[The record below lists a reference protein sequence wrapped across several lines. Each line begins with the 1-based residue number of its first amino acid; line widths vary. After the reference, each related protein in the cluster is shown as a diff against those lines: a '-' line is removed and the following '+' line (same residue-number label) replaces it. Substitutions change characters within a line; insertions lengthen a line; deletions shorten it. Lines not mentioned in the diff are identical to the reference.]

1 MSMLTTRIAL
11 LAERLGIP
19 LPRIAGHARL
29 GLMGSVRVTQPIPI
43 TFTPRVVEQ
52 LRKRDLPLTPD
63 AVVDAMNATHVW
75 VWLQIRDGEKRW
87 KLPEREWLD
96 QCSKGNVPTQDFSIT
111 LATASWSLG
120 CVPASDGHGLAVI
133 GVLGPGKPH
142 FTRRLLTA
150 DFHNGAL
157 SGFDLRGMVSLIAS
171 QMLIR
176 SQIEPRRIEKEASDD
191 IGFVTNVRRYL
202 EALRDHA
209 NNSTPRA
216 QYELAGRSPVQI
228 RICDADA
235 WPRAFTRPDTLLR
248 LPVQQSGKTRDLK
261 FLDVTDDGDVI
272 TMDWSDDRNEI
283 LDKGELQV
291 RPSDDGFRR
300 MREALD
306 AATTGTDEAHARLLA
321 ALTRPESLGDMARTE
336 SHGDQQVVRQL
347 EAKQLALNTPDVAL
361 IHGPPGTGKTTVIC
375 KIIEELVRNKQR
387 VLLVAP
393 THVALD
399 NVLER
404 VGNRPGVT
412 AIRLGSQG
420 NVEAQAHQF
429 LLQNRSKDLVHR
441 LARNLVAAAVS
452 TAEDD
457 AVAAVQR
464 EWAKRIENDEGIGTM
479 LLLNANLVCATPIG
493 IAMTP
498 AFREV
503 AVEFDVMII
512 DEASKAT
519 ITDFLVPAARAK
531 KWILVGDH
539 CQLPPYVDLGELEA
553 VISERVKRVGID
565 VPEGWVRELGSRLRQ
580 HFDKRMHPDPEQRVV
595 AWRSFITEL
604 SKPFKIDD
612 ALIGELAVLD
622 ADSDKWREAHLH
634 AKGRAADAPRA
645 TLLRLGAEFLELQ
658 TLALTSVFEYLT
670 RLPPS
675 RAVRLN
681 YQHRMSPKLAEFSSE
696 LVYGGDYP
704 SAPDTEKLGLDIPSL
719 QAPAIWIDTAYAPAS
734 SRYEQPRDQNW
745 SGGSYTNKLEAAVA
759 KELVETC
766 ATWAVEHWQGDPREH
781 GRGAD
786 APFEIGV
793 VSFYLQQARELCNV
807 IFPMCASGTDRWR
820 RQWKSPAANG
830 ALIDI
835 HISIVNRFQG
845 REKDVVVLC
854 TTRSNPVGRRGHV
867 DNLNRLN
874 VAVTRARHKRI
885 IIGDSTTLA
894 GQEKGRPRSPGDL
907 LVRLYETSEQKKK
920 WGGALTWGGMH
931 E

>member
-1 MSMLTTRIAL
+1 MTMLTTRIAL

-19 LPRIAGHARL
+19 LPRIAGQATL
-29 GLMGSVRVTQPIPI
+29 GLMGCIRVTQPIPL
-43 TFTPRVVEQ
+43 TFTSRVIDQ
-52 LRKRDLPLTPD
+52 LNGREPSLTPD
-63 AVVDAMNATHVW
+63 MVVDAMNATHVW
-75 VWLQIRDGEKRW
+75 TWLKVRDGEKKW
-87 KLPEREWLD
+87 KSPEREWLV
-96 QCSKGNVPTQDFSIT
+96 QCGEGNIPTQDFSIT
-111 LATASWSLG
+111 LATTSWSLG

-133 GVLGPGKPH
+133 GVLSPGKPH
-142 FTRRLLTA
+142 YSRLLTA
-150 DFHNGAL
+150 DFHNGTAPD
-157 SGFDLRGMVSLIAS
+157 FDLRGMVTLIAS

-176 SQIEPRRIEKEASDD
+176 SQIEPRIIEKEANDD

-202 EALRDHA
+202 EALRDHE
-209 NNSTPRA
+209 NNSTPHT
-216 QYELAGRSPVQI
+216 QYELAGRSPVQMRI
-228 RICDADA
+228 RDADA
-235 WPRAFTRPDTLLR
+235 WPRAFTRPDTILR
-248 LPVQQSGKTRDLK
+248 LPVQQSGKFRDIR
-261 FLDVTDDGDVI
+261 FLDVSDDGDVI
-272 TMDWSDDRNEI
+272 TVDWSDDRNEL
-283 LDKGELQV
+283 LDKGEVQV
-291 RPSDDGFRR
+291 RPGDDGFRR

-306 AATTGTDEAHARLLA
+306 AAAMGADEAHGRLLA
-321 ALTRPESLGDMARTE
+321 ALTRPEALSEIARNE
-336 SHGDQQVVRQL
+336 FDGDQQVIRQL
-347 EAKQLALNTPDVAL
+347 EAKYLALNTPDVAL

-375 KIIEELVRNKQR
+375 SIIEELAKKSQR

-399 NVLER
+399 NVLEK
-404 VGNRPGVT
+404 VGNRAGVT
-412 AIRLGSQG
+412 AIRLGSSK
-420 NVEAQAHQF
+420 NVEVQAHQF

-441 LARNLVAAAVS
+441 LAKNLVAAADS
-452 TAEDD
+452 TAEVD

-464 EWAKRIENDEGIGTM
+464 EWAKRIENDESIGTM

-503 AVEFDVMII
+503 AVAFDVMII

-539 CQLPPYVDLGELEA
+539 RQLPPYVDLGELEA
-553 VISERVKRVGID
+553 VISERVKRVDID
-565 VPEGWVRELGSRLRQ
+565 VPEGWVGELSVRLRR
-580 HFDKRMHPDPEQRVV
+580 HFDKRMHPDPEEHAD
-595 AWRSFITEL
+595 AWRSFIFEL
-604 SKPFKIDD
+604 GKPFKIDD
-612 ALIGELAVLD
+612 ALRGELAALD

-634 AKGRAADAPRA
+634 AKRSAADTPQA

-681 YQHRMSPKLAEFSSE
+681 YQHRMLPKLAEFSSE
-696 LVYGGDYP
+696 LVYDGDYP
-704 SAPDTEKLGLDIPSL
+704 SARDTEKLGLDIPSL
-719 QAPAIWIDTAYAPAS
+719 EAPAIWIDTAFAPAS

-745 SGGSYTNKLEAAVA
+745 WGGSYRNKLEAAVA
-759 KELVETC
+759 KELVESC
-766 ATWAVEHWQGDPREH
+766 ATWAVEHWQGDPRKH

-793 VSFYLQQARELCNV
+793 VSFYLQQARELCDA

-830 ALIDI
+830 APIDI
-835 HISIVNRFQG
+835 HISIVDRFQG
-845 REKDVVVLC
+845 REKDLVVLC

-894 GQEKGRPRSPGDL
+894 GQGGGRRRLPGDL

-920 WGGALTWGGMH
+920 WGRALLWGGKH